1 MGRNETK
8 QNGEIQWKTINRYL
22 IFRQSKTTTTMTWFE
37 SIWKKK
43 ILEANKQTN
52 IDKKQ
57 IRFTIIM
64 IPGLYVCLIS
74 VLVNPLMMMMMVNTN
89 NSPSQWTYVDGDD
102 DGYWPHLNHSHGQK
116 LYFSFLLL
124 FCRWLHP
131 ASQRSNQ
138 HHYH

>member
-22 IFRQSKTTTTMTWFE
+22 IFRQSKTKKNNNNNDL
-37 SIWKKK
+37 IWINLEKEQKK

-74 VLVNPLMMMMMVNTN
+74 VLVNPLMMMMVNTN

-124 FCRWLHP
+124 CVYRWL
-131 ASQRSNQ
+131 
-138 HHYH
+138 

>member
-22 IFRQSKTTTTMTWFE
+22 IFRQSKTKKNNNNNDL
-37 SIWKKK
+37 IWINLEKEQKK

-102 DGYWPHLNHSHGQK
+102 DGYWPHLNHSHGQN

-124 FCRWLHP
+124 CVYRWL
-131 ASQRSNQ
+131 
-138 HHYH
+138 